1 MGAAKEVLR
10 EVYSDTMLPQETRK
24 ILNIQCNFTPKIK
37 QGEEQE
43 APKLVEGKK
52 IINIRV
58 EISEKELKETVV
70 KRNKIENWFFEM
82 ITILTNH
89 YPDIKKKQSKIKS
102 TKLGIKKERFQ
113 QTM

>member
-52 IINIRV
+52 
-58 EISEKELKETVV
+58 S
-70 KRNKIENWFFEM
+70 
-82 ITILTNH
+82 
-89 YPDIKKKQSKIKS
+89 
-102 TKLGIKKERFQ
+102 
-113 QTM
+113 